1 MFKCFYPGRYYDSAY
16 DIEYGEFYEKGYR
29 GIIFDVDNT
38 LVEHGAPVTKRAKDL
53 FDRLHEIGYKTCI
66 ISNNKEERVK
76 PLADEVDSKYV
87 SKANKPSPV
96 NYIKAMDIMN
106 CGKDNVFFVGDQIF
120 TDVWGANRAGIL
132 SMLVKPIDKHE
143 EIQIALK
150 RYLEK
155 IVLFF
160 YKRYCKK
167 HGQTD
172 EYKNKK

>member
-1 MFKCFYPGRYYDSAY
+1 MFEKFYPDSYVESAY
-16 DIEYGEFYEKGYR
+16 VIDYEGLYKKGYR
-29 GIIFDVDNT
+29 GIIFDIDNT
-38 LVEHGAPVTKRAKDL
+38 LVEHGAPVTKKCSDL
-53 FDRLHEIGYKTCI
+53 FDSLRAIGFDTCI
-66 ISNNKEERVK
+66 ISNNKEPRVK
-76 PLADEVDSKYV
+76 PLADACGSRYV
-87 SKANKPSPV
+87 SKAAKPSPV

-143 EIQIALK
+143 EIQIVLK

-172 EYKNKK
+172 DYKNKK